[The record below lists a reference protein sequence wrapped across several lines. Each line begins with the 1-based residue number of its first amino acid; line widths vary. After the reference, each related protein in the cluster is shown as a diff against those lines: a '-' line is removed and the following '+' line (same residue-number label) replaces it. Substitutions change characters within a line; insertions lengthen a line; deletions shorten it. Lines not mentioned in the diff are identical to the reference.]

1 MRLLR
6 TERLPEGPD
15 WLYEVKL
22 DCYRALAV
30 KSGGNAQ
37 LRSRN
42 DNDFSTRY
50 ARLTKALNAMPDE
63 TVIDGEIVALD
74 KDGKPSFNA
83 LQNYGSSSGPMLYY
97 VFDLLI
103 LSGRDVMGE
112 TLDARRALLDTIA
125 LGRLMETART
135 RYARIRLRMSAGFAI
150 SAVVSGA
157 GFQVFGLRLIPFV
170 YSPLVAIFG
179 LLAYGLF
186 RFATNALPVYSAP
199 ADWQPQGIEVLG
211 VLLIMRAFAS
221 GAVARSA
228 AIATS

>member
-1 MRLLR
+1 MLLLR

-22 DCYRALAV
+22 DGYRALAV

-97 VFDLLI
+97 VFDLFI
-103 LSGRDVMGE
+103 LSCRNLMGK
-112 TLDARRALLDTIA
+112 TLDEGRAL
-125 LGRLMETART
+125 M
-135 RYARIRLRMSAGFAI
+135 
-150 SAVVSGA
+150 
-157 GFQVFGLRLIPFV
+157 
-170 YSPLVAIFG
+170 
-179 LLAYGLF
+179 YG
-186 RFATNALPVYSAP
+186 
-199 ADWQPQGIEVLG
+199 
-211 VLLIMRAFAS
+211 
-221 GAVARSA
+221 
-228 AIATS
+228 